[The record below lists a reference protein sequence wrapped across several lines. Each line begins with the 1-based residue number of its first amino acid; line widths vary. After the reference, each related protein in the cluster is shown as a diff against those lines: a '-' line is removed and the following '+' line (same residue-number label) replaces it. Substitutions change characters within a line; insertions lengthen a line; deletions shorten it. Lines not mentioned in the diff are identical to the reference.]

1 MKAATLFL
9 ATLALGAL
17 TEAIFPVVTLGA
29 GAGAGAV
36 TGGIGAST
44 VIAGLA
50 AALGK
55 F

>member
-29 GAGAGAV
+29 GAGAV
-36 TGGIGAST
+36 TGGVGAST